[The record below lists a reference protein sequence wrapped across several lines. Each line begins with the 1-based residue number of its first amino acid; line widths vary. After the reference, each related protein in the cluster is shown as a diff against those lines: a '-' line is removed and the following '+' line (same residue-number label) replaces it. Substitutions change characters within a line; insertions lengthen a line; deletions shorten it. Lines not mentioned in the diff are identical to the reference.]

1 MTSRWALKRTLKWM
15 VEWGTALSGA
25 GMIYRAGSAFRTGS
39 RILTYHRIADVPAD
53 SFTVSTR
60 HFKAH
65 MAHLS
70 DHHRVISLDRMME
83 GLAGGDPLE
92 PGCVAITF
100 DDGYKESASTVREV
114 LDMHRITATFFLVTG
129 VLDGKT
135 SYLPGDFLD
144 WDEVRQMASAG
155 FSIGSHTVNHRSL
168 GEMSQSDAT
177 IELSES
183 RRRITEELGRAPRA
197 LSYPYGTMRDFS
209 PMVLSEA
216 AKAGYSYAVTAIH
229 GLNHP
234 GCDPF
239 LLRRTTLSAGDG
251 LSTFRLIMK
260 GCLDPWY
267 FFDKWGYRFQRP
279 RNSG

>member
-1 MTSRWALKRTLKWM
+1 MTSRWALKRALKWM

-60 HFKAH
+60 HFREH
-65 MAHLS
+65 MAYLS
-70 DHHRVISLDRMME
+70 DHHKVISLDRMVS
-83 GLAGGDPLE
+83 GLRGGHPPE
-92 PGCVAITF
+92 PGCVAVTL
-100 DDGYKESASTVREV
+100 DDGYKEGASTVSEV
-114 LDMHRITATFFLVTG
+114 LDLYRITATFFVVTG
-129 VLDGKT
+129 VLDGKI
-135 SYLPGDFLD
+135 SYLSGDFLN
-144 WDEVRQMASAG
+144 WDEVRQIAAAG
-155 FSIGSHTVNHRSL
+155 FSIGSHTVSHRSL
-168 GEMSQSDAT
+168 GEMSQSDAA

-183 RRRITEELGRAPRA
+183 RRRITEELHSVPRA

-209 PMVLSEA
+209 PLVVSEA
-216 AKAGYSYAVTAIH
+216 ANAGYSYAVTAIH

-234 GCDPF
+234 ECDPL

-251 LSTFRLIMK
+251 ISTFRLIMK

-267 FFDKWGYRFQRP
+267 FVDKWGYKFQRP
-279 RNSG
+279 RNPG